1 MVEPSLATSNFLK
14 NESVWGVCWEIMT
27 VACKM
32 GFRGTVLCIL
42 ADGCTC
48 WNAIGI
54 DASKMKCNVYRCIT
68 TFQAFQTDWRYKI
81 LLFWFLS
88 SRKGSR
94 CSKHVSLDCWVK
106 ICLFIEYLISSLK
119 IRRLKMLWIK
129 KNACCLFCKHLRTF
143 KSNKN
148 MD

>member
-1 MVEPSLATSNFLK
+1 MYFYKYDLIQNIIPALDLLKDNSSNSFSLKKVVEPSLATSNFLK

-42 ADGCTC
+42 VDGCTC

-81 LLFWFLS
+81 ILFDSELKARLNVLKARFAGLFSRNLFL
-88 SRKGSR
+88 
-94 CSKHVSLDCWVK
+94 
-106 ICLFIEYLISSLK
+106 Y
-119 IRRLKMLWIK
+119 WIF
-129 KNACCLFCKHLRTF
+129 NL
-143 KSNKN
+143 
-148 MD
+148 